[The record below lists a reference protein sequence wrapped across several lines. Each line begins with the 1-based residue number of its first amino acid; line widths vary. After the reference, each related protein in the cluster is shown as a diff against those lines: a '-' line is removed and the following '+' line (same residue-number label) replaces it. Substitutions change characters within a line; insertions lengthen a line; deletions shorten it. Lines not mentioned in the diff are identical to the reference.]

1 MKPHVVDVT
10 QDDFESVVLQ
20 GSQQTP
26 VMVDFWAD
34 WCAPCKQLAPVLES
48 LAEEYQ
54 GAFVL
59 AKVDTETNQML
70 SAQVGVRSLPTV
82 LLVKEGQVVD
92 HFMGALPEGEIRE
105 FLNKHIEAPAVDGM
119 TLANELM
126 SEGDL
131 EGAVEAFKALVEADP
146 DNHDAY
152 LGLAEALEQQ
162 GQFDDA
168 LAIVTRLP
176 EEFSDNPVVQR
187 LNAQAQLQDL
197 VEDAPSL
204 SECEIR
210 FEQNPDDP
218 ETQYFLAA
226 RRAQAGQLDLA
237 IEQLIELVR
246 HHRDYRDDG
255 ARLLLLKLFELLGK
269 EHPAVRAG
277 RRRLATVLN

>member
-10 QDDFESVVLQ
+10 QDDFESVVLH

-26 VMVDFWAD
+26 VLVDFWAD

-54 GAFVL
+54 GAFLL
-59 AKVDTETNQML
+59 AKVDTEANQML

-131 EGAVEAFKALVEADP
+131 EGAVEAFKALVEADQ
-146 DNHDAY
+146 DNHEAY
-152 LGLAEALEQQ
+152 LGLAEALEQK

-176 EEFSDNPVVQR
+176 EEFSANPVVQR

-204 SECEIR
+204 FECEIR
-210 FEQNPDDP
+210 FEQNPEDP
-218 ETQYFLAA
+218 EAQYFLAA
-226 RRAQAGQLDLA
+226 RLAQAGQLDQA
-237 IEQLIELVR
+237 IEQLIEMVR
-246 HHRDYRDDG
+246 QHRDYRDDG